1 MSSIP
6 HRRYPCT
13 ECPWRRDTEPGSFP
27 AERYEALQATTGA
40 PGAEAGL
47 NAPLFACHKSVPGR
61 DEACAGWLAAAGA
74 EHLGVRLAV
83 ATGRLPAT
91 CLTPGVDW
99 PELFDTY
106 TEMAET
112 QAAQPRSLAC
122 PSTAMTP
129 NS

>member
-1 MSSIP
+1 MATIP

-27 AERYEALQATTGA
+27 AERYEALKETTGA

-61 DEACAGWLAAAGA
+61 DEACAGWLAAAGV

-83 ATGRLPAT
+83 TTGRLPAA
-91 CLTPGVDW
+91 CLTPGVGW
-99 PELFDTY
+99 PDLFDTY
-106 TEMAET
+106 AEMAET
-112 QAAQPRSLAC
+112 QA
-122 PSTAMTP
+122 T
-129 NS
+129 